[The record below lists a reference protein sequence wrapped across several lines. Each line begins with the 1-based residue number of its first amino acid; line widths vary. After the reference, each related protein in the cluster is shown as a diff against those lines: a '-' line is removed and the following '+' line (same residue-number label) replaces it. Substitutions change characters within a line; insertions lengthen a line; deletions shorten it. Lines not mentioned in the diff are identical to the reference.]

1 MIGGL
6 NSCTLVLMISAFFN
20 TCPPLPTVGHLFLE
34 LLRYYGYVFRNDQM
48 VIAEGEYIVPHNE
61 PNAPL
66 DDLRVMDLFQPNLN
80 ASANVIKFG
89 EIRALFKKVY
99 ESIQNGESVDQ

>member
-1 MIGGL
+1 
-6 NSCTLVLMISAFFN
+6 
-20 TCPPLPTVGHLFLE
+20 
-34 LLRYYGYVFRNDQM
+34 M